1 VAHALDYDDIQQS
14 AMGHPSVAVLPAAM
28 ALAGC
33 EDRSGRDFLLA
44 DLTGVETVCR
54 LGRVVGF
61 SHFVQGWH
69 ATETLGI
76 FGAVT
81 AASKILDL
89 SKRVAAVELQHTEC
103 D

>member
-1 VAHALDYDDIQQS
+1 
-14 AMGHPSVAVLPAAM
+14 MGHPSVAVLPAAL
-28 ALAGC
+28 ALAES
-33 EDRSGRDFLLA
+33 EDRSGRDFFLA
-44 DLTGVETVCR
+44 YLTGVETACR

-69 ATETLGI
+69 ATDTLGI

-81 AASKILDL
+81 AALKILDL
-89 SKRVAAVELQHTEC
+89 SKRVAAVELQHTVC

>member
-1 VAHALDYDDIQQS
+1 
-14 AMGHPSVAVLPAAM
+14 MGHPSVAVLPAAL
-28 ALAGC
+28 ALAEF

-44 DLTGVETVCR
+44 YLTGVETACR

-69 ATETLGI
+69 ATDTLRI

-81 AASKILDL
+81 AALKILDL
-89 SKRVAAVELQHTEC
+89 SKRVAAVELQHTVC